1 MLSYYRMVVVKNCS
15 PLSISDPS
23 TDTKLSCIPKHII
36 PKIAEALDINPK
48 GSLKTVKKRIDDEL
62 KKSNCSGEW
71 CYEFDMRIKEEYLQ
85 AEAEG
90 LNGIDELVKRTIIE
104 ENRETEAMTD
114 EEKVAARKRIETY
127 LDSEIFEKAKQIAQY
142 EYATGTTTE
151 QMLEDLATGKFR
163 IE

>member
-1 MLSYYRMVVVKNCS
+1 
-15 PLSISDPS
+15 
-23 TDTKLSCIPKHII
+23 
-36 PKIAEALDINPK
+36 
-48 GSLKTVKKRIDDEL
+48 
-62 KKSNCSGEW
+62 
-71 CYEFDMRIKEEYLQ
+71 
-85 AEAEG
+85 
-90 LNGIDELVKRTIIE
+90 
-104 ENRETEAMTD
+104 MTD